1 MVGLTKTNK
10 KMKFELKRSYIVN
23 EHKTLK
29 AGQVMDVTQ
38 EFYQWLEENDYGKKE
53 IKEKK
58 EVKTKKGASDKEQKL

>member
-1 MVGLTKTNK
+1 MVGLIKTNK
-10 KMKFELKRSYIVN
+10 EMKFELKRSYIVN

>member
-1 MVGLTKTNK
+1 MVGLIKTNK
-10 KMKFELKRSYIVN
+10 EMKFELKRSYIVN

-58 EVKTKKGASDKEQKL
+58 EVKTKKRSFR